1 MTVAYWLFKSEP
13 SVFSLTDL
21 QKEPT
26 DWSGVR
32 NYQARNFMMAMQ
44 VGDQGFF
51 YHSNTDVIGIVGTV
65 HVVRTA
71 YPDHTAQD
79 PHSDYFDPKATTDKP
94 IWQMVDIAF
103 LTEFPRT
110 ITLNE
115 LRSTQGL
122 EAMPLCQK
130 GSRLSIQPVAPEQWQ
145 IILALSQGNSLHPS
159 KMQP

>member
-1 MTVAYWLFKSEP
+1 VTVAYWLFKSEP
-13 SVFSLTDL
+13 LVFSLTDL
-21 QKEPT
+21 KKGST

-65 HVVRTA
+65 KIVCTA

-79 PHSDYFDPKATTDKP
+79 PLSDYYDPKATVKNP
-94 IWQMVDIAF
+94 IWQMVDIDF
-103 LTEFPRT
+103 VTEFPRT

-115 LRSTQGL
+115 LRATPGL
-122 EAMPLCQK
+122 ETMPLLQK
-130 GSRLSIQPVAPEQWQ
+130 GSRLSVQPVSPEQWQ
-145 IILALSQGNSLHPS
+145 IILVLSQTMHNA
-159 KMQP
+159 